1 MSRVRPQWQQLRS
14 LLFLASLS
22 FLVAIASQLGD
33 TSTKTSGLVARQ
45 LKATKMTRIPIVARQ
60 LRRAVKLKVLVAFLV
75 I

>member
-22 FLVAIASQLGD
+22 FLVAIASQLGNA
-33 TSTKTSGLVARQ
+33 STKATSLVARQ
-45 LKATKMTRIPIVARQ
+45 LESTKVTRIPIVARQ
-60 LRRAVKLKVLVAFLV
+60 LRRAVKLKVLVALLV

>member
-22 FLVAIASQLGD
+22 FLVAIASQLGN
-33 TSTKTSGLVARQ
+33 TSAKATSLVARQ
-45 LKATKMTRIPIVARQ
+45 LESTKVTRIPIVARQ
-60 LRRAVKLKVLVAFLV
+60 LRRAVKLKVLVALLV

>member
-22 FLVAIASQLGD
+22 FLVAIASQLGNA
-33 TSTKTSGLVARQ
+33 STKASGLVARQ
-45 LKATKMTRIPIVARQ
+45 LKATKVTRIPIVARQ
-60 LRRAVKLKVLVAFLV
+60 LRRAVKLKVLVALLV